1 MAWGSLRSTGLFV
14 VALIACGVLSACGN
28 NPAPAAPA
36 PDATRVYT
44 LDPPTH
50 RNPEGIAWDEASRT
64 FFVGAYN
71 DGTIYR
77 GGLDDPTVRPFIKGT
92 PGRSAVGLKVA
103 ADRLYVAGGIYGDL
117 RVYDVATKAQVGTF
131 STGQGGFLDD
141 LVVTDTGDVWV
152 TDSVRPML
160 WHLTP
165 TKSRPVAASRPHW
178 R

>member
-1 MAWGSLRSTGLFV
+1 MQPGCTHSIPRPT
-14 VALIACGVLSACGN
+14 
-28 NPAPAAPA
+28 
-36 PDATRVYT
+36 ATR
-44 LDPPTH
+44 
-50 RNPEGIAWDEASRT
+50 RGIAWDEASRT

-131 STGQGGFLDD
+131 STGQGGFLND